1 MSLLGQMKDMYKLQ
15 KQAKKIKK
23 ELAKIH
29 VFAESN
35 GIKVTVSAEMEVMNV
50 EILDEEILKNA
61 PKLAKA
67 MLEATNRAIKKAQQI
82 SAERM
87 KDMMGGMPGMPGM

>member
-1 MSLLGQMKDMYKLQ
+1 MYKLQ

>member
-1 MSLLGQMKDMYKLQ
+1 
-15 KQAKKIKK
+15 
-23 ELAKIH
+23 
-29 VFAESN
+29 
-35 GIKVTVSAEMEVMNV
+35 MEVMNV

>member
-1 MSLLGQMKDMYKLQ
+1 MSVFGQMKDMYKLQ

-29 VFAESN
+29 VFAESS
-35 GIKVTVSAEMEVMNV
+35 GVKVTVSAEMEVMNV
-50 EILDEEILKNA
+50 ELLDETILQN
-61 PKLAKA
+61 PKKITKA
-67 MLEATNRAIKKAQQI
+67 MLDATNRAIKKAQQI

>member
-1 MSLLGQMKDMYKLQ
+1 
-15 KQAKKIKK
+15 
-23 ELAKIH
+23 
-29 VFAESN
+29 
-35 GIKVTVSAEMEVMNV
+35 
-50 EILDEEILKNA
+50 
-61 PKLAKA
+61 